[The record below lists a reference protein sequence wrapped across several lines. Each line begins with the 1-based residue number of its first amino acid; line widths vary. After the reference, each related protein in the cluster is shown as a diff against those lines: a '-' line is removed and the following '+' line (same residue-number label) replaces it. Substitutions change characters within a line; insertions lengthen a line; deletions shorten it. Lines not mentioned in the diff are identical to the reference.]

1 MAGERRPSLSNIT
14 KRFQATSLQPSN
26 PQKRKAVNNFNN
38 LIERGLPSN
47 TKPPPK
53 RIRPIRS
60 NPYHLKLERQ
70 KRERR
75 KKYRN
80 EAEKL
85 AKEMEGM
92 FKKPSP
98 K

>member
-14 KRFQATSLQPSN
+14 NRFQATSLQPSN
-26 PQKRKAVNNFNN
+26 PQKRKAENNFNN

-60 NPYHLKLERQ
+60 NPNLLKLERQ
-70 KRERR
+70 KRKER
-75 KKYRN
+75 KKQRTAAQN
-80 EAEKL
+80 LAEAL
-85 AKEMEGM
+85 NSIMITL
-92 FKKPSP
+92 P